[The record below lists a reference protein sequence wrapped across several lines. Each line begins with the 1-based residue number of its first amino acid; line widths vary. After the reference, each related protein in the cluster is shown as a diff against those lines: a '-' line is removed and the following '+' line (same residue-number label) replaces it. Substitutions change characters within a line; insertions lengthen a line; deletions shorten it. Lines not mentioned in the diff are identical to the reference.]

1 VILPISGE
9 DIAALS
15 RPLAEERDAF
25 HRFLSILREEHDALI
40 AGHIDPLLKLAQQ
53 KTDQFVA
60 LGRLSAIRNQV
71 LATQGLPPDM
81 EGIDGWLAR
90 HGSTPEGGNIAR
102 IWRELLETAATAR
115 RINQEN
121 GALIEV
127 KLHHNQKALQILQ
140 AAADQM
146 RVYGPSGQPLASTGG
161 RKLGEA

>member
-1 VILPISGE
+1 MILPISGK

-15 RPLAEERDAF
+15 KPLAEEQDAF
-25 HRFLSILREEHDALI
+25 HRFLGILHEEHDALI

-53 KTDQFVA
+53 KTEQFIA
-60 LGRLSAIRNQV
+60 LGQLSAIRNQA
-71 LATQGLPPDM
+71 LAAQGLPPDI

-90 HGSTPEGGNIAR
+90 HGNTPEGGDIAR
-102 IWRELLETAATAR
+102 IWQELLETAATAR

-127 KLHHNQKALQILQ
+127 KLHHNQKALQVLQ
-140 AAADQM
+140 TAADQM
-146 RVYGPSGQPLASTGG
+146 RVYGPSGQPLAPTGG